1 MGEPWENDTLPEAA
15 FSLTCKSG
23 KGYDADMLTVRGMSI
38 EEFRANGIALLGED
52 IFGSKLAQLAMVPQ
66 DAAPAAPPAAPANN
80 GGGNAAPAPGGAG
93 DWRAKAPTCAH
104 GQMTPRDWQAK
115 SGPKAGQ
122 TQYTYFCPQPREA
135 QDKCKPIDAISG
147 KAWGS

>member
-1 MGEPWENDTLPEAA
+1 MAGVTYPEAP
-15 FSLTCKSG
+15 FSFTHKSG
-23 KGYDADMLTVRGMSI
+23 KGYDATMLTIRGLDAT
-38 EEFRANGIALLGED
+38 EFYENGQAVFGELWDDLIANHMHVPAD
-52 IFGSKLAQLAMVPQ
+52 AAQGGGAPAPAANN
-66 DAAPAAPPAAPANN
+66 AAPAANN
-80 GGGNAAPAPGGAG
+80 GGGQPG
-93 DWRAKAPTCAH
+93 DWRAKAPNCAH

-135 QDKCKPIDAISG
+135 NDKCKPIDAISG